1 MSHTLP
7 RLLRGALLFAA
18 AGLSGCASISSLW
31 KNEPPPASAAP
42 GSAADAAPVR
52 LVAEYDL
59 VVEAPG
65 DLRDL
70 LQEHLDLA
78 RFRSAPED
86 QRLSRQELGR
96 LIQAAPQQAQALL
109 ETEGFFNAQVQVSR
123 SDSMPVVVTVKV
135 APGAQARVTTL
146 QMDFAGALMPEP
158 DRPAVAGID
167 LPALRERLKGQW
179 PLNPGQ
185 VFSQP
190 RWSQAKNELLAM
202 ARARGFPLATWA
214 EHSAHVDAESDSVE
228 LKLQLDSGPLFR
240 LGELQIEGL
249 KHQPRSS
256 IERLAGFSVGQPYS
270 EQLLLDFQER
280 LIRTTLFDSV
290 NVDIQPL
297 VDPPEAAP
305 VHIKLREAP
314 RQQLTASVGYDT
326 GDGPRLG
333 ADYIHRR
340 PLGLDLRSR
349 SKLKLSRNNSSFDLE
364 LSSHPQPDMQRN
376 VGALFLERL
385 VDSGKTTINLRA
397 RLGRTRETERQ
408 DRTYYLELLR
418 ARETDPQG
426 TISAGAASANVQWIH
441 RRLDSLLTPTR
452 GYSASLLLG
461 LGRADSTEARNGG
474 FLRSH
479 VRLQSFQPLP
489 GGWFGSARSEW
500 GQVFASTDVGL
511 PEKLRFRTGGD
522 DSVRGYGIDDL
533 GPRDADGNI
542 TGGRVMWNG
551 SVELAHGLSASMPAL
566 LGAVFLDAGQAAQTW
581 RELKPSIGYGFGLRY
596 RSPLG
601 TLRLDLAR
609 GQETQKW
616 RMHFSVGIAL

>member
-1 MSHTLP
+1 MSQTLP

-18 AGLSGCASISSLW
+18 AGLAGCASISNLW
-31 KNEPPPASAAP
+31 KDEPPPASTAA
-42 GSAADAAPVR
+42 GSAADGAAVR
-52 LVAEYDL
+52 LVAEYEL
-59 VVEAPG
+59 VVEAPSA
-65 DLRDL
+65 LRDL

-109 ETEGFFNAQVQVSR
+109 ETEGFFNALVQVSR
-123 SDSMPVVVTVKV
+123 NEGSPVVVTVKV
-135 APGAQARVTTL
+135 EPGPQTRVKAL
-146 QMDFAGALMPEP
+146 QIEFAGALAP
-158 DRPAVAGID
+158 DQPQVAGAD
-167 LPALRERLKGQW
+167 LAALRERLQGQW
-179 PLNPGQ
+179 SLGLGQ
-185 VFSQP
+185 DFSQP
-190 RWSQAKNELLAM
+190 RWSQAKNELLAT
-202 ARARGFPLATWA
+202 ARARGFPLATLDT
-214 EHSAHVDAESDSVE
+214 HSARIDAETQSAE
-228 LKLQLDSGPLFR
+228 LDLKLDSGPLFR

-249 KHQPRSS
+249 KYQPRSS
-256 IERLAGFSVGQPYS
+256 VERLAGFSIGQPYT

-280 LIRTTLFDSV
+280 LVRTTLFDSV

-297 VDPPEAAP
+297 SDPPEAAP

-314 RQQLTASVGYDT
+314 RQQLTASIGYDT
-326 GDGPRLG
+326 GSGPRLG

-340 PLGLDLRSR
+340 PFGLDLRAR
-349 SKLKLSRNNSSFDLE
+349 SKLKLSQKNSSYDLE

-376 VGALFLERL
+376 VGALFLERK
-385 VDSGKTTINLRA
+385 VDDNKTTVNLRA
-397 RLGRTRETERQ
+397 RVGRTRETERQ

-441 RRLDSLLTPTR
+441 RRLDSPLTPTR

-461 LGRADSTEARNGG
+461 VGRADSSEARNGG

-479 VRLQSFQPLP
+479 LRLQAYQPLP

-500 GQVFASTDVGL
+500 GQVFASQEVGL

-522 DSVRGYGIDDL
+522 DTVRGYGLNDL
-533 GPRDADGNI
+533 GPRDADGNA
-542 TGGRVMWNG
+542 TGGRILWNG
-551 SVELAHGLSASMPAL
+551 SVELAHGLTASMPAL
-566 LGAVFLDAGQAAQTW
+566 LGAVFVDAGQAAQHW
-581 RELKPSIGYGFGLRY
+581 HELKPSIGYGFGMRY